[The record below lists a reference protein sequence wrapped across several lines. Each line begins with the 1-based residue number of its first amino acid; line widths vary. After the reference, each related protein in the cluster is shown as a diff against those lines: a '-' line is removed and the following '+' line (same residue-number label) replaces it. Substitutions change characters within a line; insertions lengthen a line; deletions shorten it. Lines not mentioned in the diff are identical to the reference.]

1 MNPVSLHDLPEE
13 IKRHI
18 EDESLNVVEKL
29 RASSISFILIG
40 GWAARAIG
48 GVDHDRYTFDVD
60 GVLGSNSDFDAI
72 AVILS
77 DEGMEVTKFHWGQTY
92 SRRLKLPL
100 NLTQKLSGEQ
110 RDLVSKSKIKLELST
125 SRIYSA
131 DSKYFFDFRMDESR
145 ELEINTRSGRS
156 VRAAVALPQYVVAS
170 KLGISDWK
178 NIYDVGVLHKKTTVG
193 ELVQV
198 IDSSDN
204 WKELVRRKI
213 VRFKQEAEGKIQG
226 TAYTLL
232 NVRGLNKG
240 YVEFLA
246 ELQKRLT

>member
-1 MNPVSLHDLPEE
+1 MSPVSLHDLPEE

-18 EDESLNVVEKL
+18 ENESLNVVEKL

-48 GVDHDRYTFDVD
+48 GADHDRYTFDVD

-77 DEGMEVTKFHWGQTY
+77 DEGMEVTKFDWGQTY

-131 DSKYFFDFRMDESR
+131 DSKYFFDFRMDKSR
-145 ELEINTRSGRS
+145 GAGNQYEKRTVYPCRRGIATIRDRVQARHIRLEEHLRCGNATQENHSRRARSGDR
-156 VRAAVALPQYVVAS
+156 
-170 KLGISDWK
+170 
-178 NIYDVGVLHKKTTVG
+178 
-193 ELVQV
+193 
-198 IDSSDN
+198 
-204 WKELVRRKI
+204 I
-213 VRFKQEAEGKIQG
+213 V
-226 TAYTLL
+226 
-232 NVRGLNKG
+232 
-240 YVEFLA
+240 
-246 ELQKRLT
+246 

>member
-1 MNPVSLHDLPEE
+1 MSPMSLHDLPEE

-29 RASSISFILIG
+29 RASSIPFILIG
-40 GWAARAIG
+40 GWASRAIG
-48 GVDHDRYTFDVD
+48 GADHDRYTFDVD
-60 GVLGSNSDFDAI
+60 GVLGSKSDFDTI

-77 DEGMEVTKFHWGQTY
+77 DEGMEVTKFDWGQTY

-100 NLTQKLSGEQ
+100 NLNQNLSGEQ

-131 DSKYFFDFRMDESR
+131 DGKYFFEFRMDKSR

-156 VRAAVALPQYVVAS
+156 IRAAVALPQYVIAS

-178 NIYDVGVLHKKTTVG
+178 NIYDVGVLHKKITVG

-198 IDSSDN
+198 IESSDN

-240 YVEFLA
+240 YVEFLV

>member
-1 MNPVSLHDLPEE
+1 
-13 IKRHI
+13 
-18 EDESLNVVEKL
+18 
-29 RASSISFILIG
+29 
-40 GWAARAIG
+40 
-48 GVDHDRYTFDVD
+48 
-60 GVLGSNSDFDAI
+60 
-72 AVILS
+72 
-77 DEGMEVTKFHWGQTY
+77 
-92 SRRLKLPL
+92 
-100 NLTQKLSGEQ
+100 
-110 RDLVSKSKIKLELST
+110 
-125 SRIYSA
+125 
-131 DSKYFFDFRMDESR
+131 MDESR

>member
-29 RASSISFILIG
+29 QASSISFILIG
-40 GWAARAIG
+40 GWAARAIAG
-48 GVDHDRYTFDVD
+48 ADHDRYTFDVD
-60 GVLGSNSDFDAI
+60 GVLGSNSDFDTI

-77 DEGMEVTKFHWGQTY
+77 DEGMEVTKFDWGQTY
-92 SRRLKLPL
+92 SKRLKLPL
-100 NLTQKLSGEQ
+100 NLTQKLDHEQ
-110 RDLVSKSKIKLELST
+110 RDLVSKTKIKLELST

-131 DSKYFFDFRMDESR
+131 DSRHFFEFRMDKSR
-145 ELEINTRSGRS
+145 ELEINAKSGRS
-156 VRAAVALPQYVVAS
+156 VRATVALPQYVIGS

-178 NIYDVGVLHKKTTVG
+178 NIYDVGLLHKKTTVDD
-193 ELVQV
+193 LAQV
-198 IDSSDN
+198 IESSDD
-204 WKELVRRKI
+204 WKGLARRKI

-226 TAYTLL
+226 TTYTLL
-232 NVRGLNKG
+232 AVKGLNKG
-240 YVEFLA
+240 YVEFLT

>member
-40 GWAARAIG
+40 GWAARAIAG
-48 GVDHDRYTFDVD
+48 ADHDRYTFDVD
-60 GVLGSNSDFDAI
+60 GVLGSNSDFERI
-72 AVILS
+72 AEILG
-77 DEGMEVTKFHWGQTY
+77 DEGMEATRFDWGQTY
-92 SRRLKLPL
+92 SKRLKLPP
-100 NLTQKLSGEQ
+100 NLTQKLDDEQ
-110 RDLVSKSKIKLELST
+110 KDLVSRTKIKLELST

-131 DSKYFFDFRMDESR
+131 DSKHFFEFRMDKTR
-145 ELEINTRSGRS
+145 EMEINARSGRS
-156 VRAAVALPQYVVAS
+156 VRATVALPQYVIAS

-178 NIYDVGVLHKKTTVG
+178 NIYDVGLLYKKTTVDD
-193 ELVQV
+193 LVQV
-198 IDSSDN
+198 IESSDD
-204 WKELVRRKI
+204 WRGLVRRKI

-226 TAYTLL
+226 TAHTLL
-232 NVRGLNKG
+232 AVKGLNKG
-240 YVEFLA
+240 YVEFLT